1 MKKLARTMGDGQMNY
16 SDKSSPNQFKIDF
29 SKFVKFQQPRNNLNK
44 IDFDIL
50 QQQQKEKN
58 KIKNLYVPSPK
69 AEVIRET

>member
-16 SDKSSPNQFKIDF
+16 SGKSSPNQFKIDF
-29 SKFVKFQQPRNNLNK
+29 SKFVKFQQPKNNLNK